1 MSDTVYAYGDPP
13 RTKDV
18 DLIHHEHLVELM
30 HRAALCGG
38 LEDELKQYKRVVL
51 ALMREPYREGRYVS
65 LTITAEIDGIDPDD
79 LEFRDFG
86 DKFLPAVVDKK
97 AL

>member
-1 MSDTVYAYGDPP
+1 MSDRVYAYGDSP

-18 DLIHHEHLVELM
+18 DLVPHEYLVDLM
-30 HRAALCGG
+30 HRAALCDA
-38 LEDELKQYKRVVL
+38 LQEELTCYKRVIL
-51 ALMREPYREGRYVS
+51 ALMRESYREGRYAAFG
-65 LTITAEIDGIDPDD
+65 ITAEVVEIDPDD

-86 DKFLPAVVDKK
+86 GLFLPAVVDKK